1 MLTNTKI
8 AFIGG
13 GMMGEAMIKG
23 LLSRKLAEAEQIT
36 ATDISLARLQTLQER
51 YGIHTTLNN
60 SEAAHQADIVVLSI
74 KPQTLGEV
82 GKELHGIINGDS
94 LILSI
99 MAGVRLST
107 IRNALFHDR
116 IVRAMPNTPGAIGMG
131 VTVWMETDAV
141 SLIQH

>member
-51 YGIHTTLNN
+51 YGIHTDRK
-60 SEAAHQADIVVLSI
+60 SVV
-74 KPQTLGEV
+74 
-82 GKELHGIINGDS
+82 
-94 LILSI
+94 
-99 MAGVRLST
+99 
-107 IRNALFHDR
+107 
-116 IVRAMPNTPGAIGMG
+116 
-131 VTVWMETDAV
+131 
-141 SLIQH
+141 